1 MYLDVLSTQEDYHN
15 KWYTYLLTAYQ
26 SAVEG
31 LGAEGH
37 RKVVSEFSL
46 VSFVFLIAPR
56 WRRREEVK
64 KRKEKMVDAQKG
76 KTVRQ
81 FR

>member
-1 MYLDVLSTQEDYHN
+1 MHSRRLHKDYNST
-15 KWYTYLLTAYQ
+15 L
-26 SAVEG
+26 VEE

-64 KRKEKMVDAQKG
+64 KRKEKMVNAQKG

>member
-1 MYLDVLSTQEDYHN
+1 MDSRRTASLEKKIYENMYLDVLSTQEDYHN

-37 RKVVSEFSL
+37 RVIFNGL
-46 VSFVFLIAPR
+46 MRLLGLYSFWLYLQGSVA
-56 WRRREEVK
+56 
-64 KRKEKMVDAQKG
+64 KM
-76 KTVRQ
+76 
-81 FR
+81 